1 MREKLAT
8 IVGGWAKAG
17 FFSEIMGDIFV
28 YIIYN
33 ILIILE

>member
-28 YIIYN
+28 QIIYN

>member
-17 FFSEIMGDIFV
+17 FFSEIMCDIFV

>member
-28 YIIYN
+28 QTIFDRL
-33 ILIILE
+33 ILLE